1 MNGQKVL
8 NIIATI
14 VVAVILWKVVSW
26 VIALIAVPV
35 LGIIFYGVKLLII
48 VGAIACII
56 KILGLKLK
64 K

>member
-1 MNGQKVL
+1 MSGQKIL

-14 VVAVILWKVVSW
+14 VIAAILWKVLSW
-26 VIALIAVPV
+26 LIALIAVPV
-35 LGIIFYGVKLLII
+35 IGIIFYGVRLLII
-48 VGAIACII
+48 IGAIACII

>member
-1 MNGQKVL
+1 MSGQKIL

-14 VVAVILWKVVSW
+14 VIAAILWKILTW
-26 VIALIAVPV
+26 LIALIAVPV
-35 LGIIFYGVKLLII
+35 IGIIFYGVRLLII
-48 VGAIACII
+48 IGAIACII